1 MIFLTRTLCCLSL
14 FLCVAVSIQGTDAPQ
29 AIENKIEYTRDIRPI
44 LAKNC
49 FACHGSDESTR
60 KAGLRLD
67 QREAAI
73 TPGKKHHAAIL
84 PGKADESEL
93 IKRLLTEDD
102 TERMPPPD
110 AAMKLTSEQIN
121 KLKRWINE
129 GANYAQHWAF
139 VTPTKPM
146 VPATKLKDWG
156 KQPLDQYILAQL
168 EQAGLKPS
176 PEADKY
182 ALIRRLSLDL
192 RGLPPTLAEI
202 NAFEKDT
209 SPNAYEKLVDRFLAD
224 PTYGE
229 RWARV
234 WLDLARYADSAGY
247 GSDPLRLNMWRYRDW
262 VIEAINKNLPYDQF
276 TIQQLAGDL
285 LPNPTLEQKMAT
297 AFHRNTMTNTEG
309 GTDREEFRVAAVKD
323 RINTTMQVWM
333 GLTMGCAQ
341 CHSHKYDPI
350 SHQEYYQAYAIFNQ
364 TADNDQPSE
373 VPTMPAPTPVEIQ
386 KNQEIDA
393 KIAGIRQEMEKPT
406 PELAKAQNEW
416 EMSLRSSAPWVPL
429 HQEKGKDGSRV
440 SVRVPHPTLTGL
452 RVETL
457 PGDSKITIAKQAV
470 DAKAPVARFVRIT
483 LPGKNRIL
491 SLAEVE
497 VFQGNDNLARLG
509 DASQSSLDFKGY
521 ASRAIDGNTNGDFFT
536 ANSVTHTLTES
547 DPWWEVKLP
556 WDTTVD
562 RIVLWNRT
570 SGVEQR
576 LQGAVVQLLD
586 VNHEPFW
593 ERKIDEVPMPSL
605 EIDTVSQRINIAK
618 PMANKN
624 ETLVV
629 FKEPVTFNGNELL
642 TIKFE
647 KKSAIKDVRTSV
659 TNDPKLAVRSALPVA
674 TLMILDQPVEKRTPE
689 QQSQLA
695 AYYRT
700 IAPLL
705 KPLRD
710 QIVKLDKS
718 RPVIS
723 SLPVMVELQ
732 TKDRRTTKIMKKG
745 NFLDQGEV
753 VEPALPAL
761 FKPTETSNKEPA
773 NRMRLAKWLLHPD
786 NPLTARVAVNRL
798 WAQLFGTGLVE
809 TEEDFGTQ
817 GDAPSHPELLDYLAW
832 QYQHALKWDTKA
844 MIKSMVMSATYR
856 QSSKVTPELLE
867 KDPRNRLLSRG
878 PRYRLEA
885 EMVRDQALALSGL
898 LNKKIG
904 GPSVFPK
911 QPDGLWQ
918 AAFNG
923 QRTWMTSMGDDR
935 FRRGL
940 YTFWRRT
947 IPYPSM
953 AAFDAPSREVCQVKR
968 VRSNT
973 PIQAFVTLNDPV
985 YMEAAQAL
993 ARRIVKE
1000 GGWTTHERLRYAL
1013 TLCTGR
1019 PADERQLVP
1028 LMQLYTRELER
1039 FRKGPEAATKLATD
1053 PIGSLPTGWK
1063 AGELAAWTVIANVLL
1078 NLDSVL
1084 MKG

>member
-1 MIFLTRTLCCLSL
+1 MSM
-14 FLCVAVSIQGTDAPQ
+14 QGTDSPQ
-29 AIENKIEYTRDIRPI
+29 AVESKIEYNRDIRPI

-67 QREAAI
+67 QRDAAI
-73 TPGKKHHAAIL
+73 TPGKKHPAAIL
-84 PGKADESEL
+84 PGKAEESEL
-93 IKRLLTEDD
+93 IKRLLADDD

-110 AAMKLTSEQIN
+110 VGMMLTSEQIN

-139 VTPTKPM
+139 VPPTKPM
-146 VPATKLKDWG
+146 VPATKLKDWA
-156 KQPLDQYILAQL
+156 KQPLDQYILTRL

-192 RGLPPTLAEI
+192 RGLPPSLAEI

-262 VIEAINKNLPYDQF
+262 VIDAINKNLPYDQF

-373 VPTMPAPTPVEIQ
+373 TPTMPAPTPTETQ
-386 KNQEIDA
+386 KNQEIDG
-393 KIAGIRQEMEKPT
+393 KIADIRQEMDEST
-406 PELAKAQNEW
+406 PELAKAQAEW
-416 EMSLRSSAPWVPL
+416 EKGLRSDAPWVTL
-429 HQEKGKDGSRV
+429 HQDKAKDGSRGN
-440 SVRVPHPTLTGL
+440 VRVPHPKLTGI
-452 RVETL
+452 RIDSYS
-457 PGDSKITIAKQAV
+457 GDSKITIAKQAV

-497 VFQGNDNLARLG
+497 VFQGNENLARLG

-521 ASRAIDGNTNGDFFT
+521 ASRAIDGNTHGDFF
-536 ANSVTHTLTES
+536 ASNSVTHTLTES

-570 SGVEQR
+570 GGVEQR
-576 LQGAVVQLLD
+576 LQGALVQLLD

-593 ERKIDEVPMPSL
+593 ERKIDEVPMPSQD
-605 EIDTVSQRINIAK
+605 IDTVSQRINIAK
-618 PMANKN
+618 PITNKN
-624 ETLVV
+624 EAVVV
-629 FKEPVTFNGNELL
+629 FKEPVAFNGNELL
-642 TIKFE
+642 TIKLD
-647 KKSAIKDVRTSV
+647 KKTAAKDVRISV
-659 TNDPKLAVRSALPVA
+659 TSDTKLALRSALPAA
-674 TLMILDQPVEKRTPE
+674 TLNVLELPTEKRSAE
-689 QQSQLA
+689 QAAQLA
-695 AYYRT
+695 SYYRT

-710 QIVKLDKS
+710 QIAKLDKS
-718 RPVIS
+718 RPSIS
-723 SLPVMVELQ
+723 SLPVMVELPA
-732 TKDRRTTKIMKKG
+732 KDRRITKIMKKG
-745 NFLDQGEV
+745 NFLDAGEV

-761 FKPTETSNKEPA
+761 FKPTESNKEPA
-773 NRMRLAKWLLHPD
+773 NRMQLAKWLLHPD

-817 GDAPSHPELLDYLAW
+817 GEPPSHPELLDYLAW
-832 QYQHALKWDTKA
+832 QYQHDLKWDTKT
-844 MIKSMVMSATYR
+844 MIKSIVMSSTYR

-923 QRTWMTSMGDDR
+923 QRTWMTSSGEDR

-985 YMEAAQAL
+985 YVEASQAL

-1013 TLCTGR
+1013 KLCTGR
-1019 PADERQLVP
+1019 PADERQLEP
-1028 LMQLYTRELER
+1028 LVQLYSRELER
-1039 FRKGPEAATKLATD
+1039 FRKNPEAAKTLATD
-1053 PIGSLPTGWK
+1053 PIGPLPAGWK
-1063 AGELAAWTVIANVLL
+1063 AEELAAWTVIANVLL

>member
-1 MIFLTRTLCCLSL
+1 MLLCLS
-14 FLCVAVSIQGTDAPQ
+14 VSMQGTDAPKV
-29 AIENKIEYTRDIRPI
+29 IEPKIDYSRDIRPI
-44 LAKNC
+44 FAKNC
-49 FACHGSDESTR
+49 FACHGSDESKR
-60 KAGLRLD
+60 SAGLRLD
-67 QREAAI
+67 QRDTAI
-73 TPGKKHHAAIL
+73 TSRKKHPAAIL
-84 PGKADESEL
+84 PGKADDSEL
-93 IKRLLTEDD
+93 IKRILSDDD

-110 AAMKLTSEQIN
+110 AAMKLTSEQTN

-129 GANYAQHWAF
+129 GANYTQHWAF
-139 VTPTKPM
+139 VTPAKPIL
-146 VPATKLKDWG
+146 PATKLKDWS

-168 EQAGLKPS
+168 EQAGLQPS

-182 ALIRRLSLDL
+182 SLIRRLSLDL

-202 NAFEKDT
+202 NSFEKDSST
-209 SPNAYEKLVDRFLAD
+209 NAYEKLADQFLAD
-224 PTYGE
+224 PAYGE

-262 VIEAINKNLPYDQF
+262 VIDAFNKNMPYDQF

-373 VPTMPAPTPVEIQ
+373 VPTMPAPTPTQIQ
-386 KNQEIDA
+386 KNQEIDRQ
-393 KIAGIRQEMEKPT
+393 IAGIRQQMEKPT
-406 PELAKAQNEW
+406 PELAKAQRDW
-416 EMSLRSSAPWVPL
+416 EASLKSNAPWVTLIPAASSPSFRIP
-429 HQEKGKDGSRV
+429 QNI
-440 SVRVPHPTLTGL
+440 LTGL
-452 RVETL
+452 RLESSDGIPNKFTV
-457 PGDSKITIAKQAV
+457 SKQPI
-470 DAKAPVARFVRIT
+470 DAKPPTARFVRVT

-497 VFQGNDNLARLG
+497 VFQGTENMARLG
-509 DASQSSLDFKGY
+509 DASQSSLDFKGE
-521 ASRAIDGNTNGDFFT
+521 AARAIDGNSNGDFFT
-536 ANSVTHTLTES
+536 SNSVTHTLTEN

-570 SGVEQR
+570 GGVEQR
-576 LQGAVVQLLD
+576 LQGAIVQLLD
-586 VNHEPFW
+586 VNHNMLW
-593 ERKIDEVPMPSL
+593 EQKITEVPMPSL
-605 EIDTVSQRINIAK
+605 EIDTVSQRINMAK
-618 PMANKN
+618 PRITKN
-624 ETLVV
+624 EKSHETLIV
-629 FKEPVTFNGNELL
+629 FKEPVSFTGNELL
-642 TIKFE
+642 TIKFD
-647 KKSAIKDVRTSV
+647 KKATVKPFTLSV
-659 TNDPKLAVRSALPVA
+659 TNDTKLPLRTALPVT
-674 TLMILDQPVEKRTPE
+674 TLAILDQPMEKRSPE
-689 QQSQLA
+689 QVNQLA
-695 AYYRT
+695 SYYRT

-705 KPLRD
+705 QPLRD
-710 QIVKLDKS
+710 QIAQVDKS
-718 RPVIS
+718 RPAIS
-723 SLPVMVELQ
+723 SLPVMVELPE
-732 TKDRRTTKIMKKG
+732 KSRRVTRMMKKG
-745 NFLDQGEV
+745 NFLDTGEP
-753 VEPALPAL
+753 VEPRLPTL
-761 FKPTETSNKEPA
+761 FKPTEINNKEPA
-773 NRMRLAKWLLHPD
+773 NRMQLAKWLIHPD

-832 QYQHALKWDTKA
+832 HYQHDLKWDTKA
-844 MIKSMVMSATYR
+844 MIKMIVMSATYR
-856 QSSKVTPELLE
+856 QSSKVTTELLE

-885 EMVRDQALALSGL
+885 EMVRDQALALAGL
-898 LNKKIG
+898 LNKKIS

-923 QRTWMTSMGDDR
+923 ERTWMTSKGDDR

-985 YMEAAQAL
+985 YVEAAQAL

-1013 TLCTGR
+1013 KLCIGR
-1019 PADERQLVP
+1019 PADERQVTP
-1028 LMQLYTRELER
+1028 LLQLYGRELER
-1039 FRKGPEAATKLATD
+1039 FRKSPEAAMKLATD
-1053 PIGSLPTGWK
+1053 PFGALPTGWK
-1063 AGELAAWTVIANVLL
+1063 AEELATWTVIANVLL